1 MTSKIYSEVLSLDEI
16 ESIITFYNSKPVAAK
31 DEYSKNKNL
40 EYQIPNDFSYQLLN
54 PKITAILG
62 NHEFATG
69 THKEC
74 IKPYAL
80 HVDAY
85 EAHQDAKTITSFAT
99 EKNHNCAL
107 LIPLVEG
114 SQYKTVVFSCYS
126 KNNNFQMHQWL
137 QEKNSLEIAEFPHCD
152 PRIGRL
158 PVEIEYT
165 WQLGDILRW
174 DRDQLHASADFT
186 RFGVTK
192 QFLILFIA

>member
-1 MTSKIYSEVLSLDEI
+1 MTSKIYSGLLSFKEI
-16 ESIITFYNSKPVAAK
+16 ESIIAFYNSKPVAAK

-62 NHEFATG
+62 KHKFATG

-85 EAHQDAKTITSFAT
+85 EAHKDANTITSFAT
-99 EKNHNCAL
+99 KKNHNCAL

-114 SQYKTVVFSCYS
+114 PHYKTVVFSCYS
-126 KNNNFQMHQWL
+126 KNNNFQIHQWL
-137 QEKNSLEIAEFPHCD
+137 QEKNSLDPAEFTHCD
-152 PRIGRL
+152 PRITHL

-165 WQLGDILRW
+165 WRLGDVLCW
-174 DRDQLHASADFT
+174 DRNQLHASANFA
-186 RFGVTK
+186 RHGVTK